1 MKEFNIKNLTINF
14 FKQRKGS
21 LLLYIILTLSYPLG
35 NIVVPHYYGKLIE
48 QIVAKKIDTVTV
60 SNTAITWIIS
70 IIGMYILTTIDNVII
85 PDFRSYLYKS
95 IAKFIFETYKENYTN
110 LKIGEIISK
119 LSKLPF
125 LILEVFYQIRNNY
138 FPLFYMVLFSLI
150 YFFSINIKLGYIVM
164 SVIMLFMYVMYLSV
178 HTCMPSCVNCESHTD
193 SSNEDLQDI
202 LENILN
208 VYTCDNIE
216 EELYE
221 FELKDKETSRHFKS
235 CLSCAS
241 KHKLYFSLLY
251 IVSFFII
258 AKFVYELYKENKITL
273 SQINSIFIILIYLL
287 SEIDTTLQYSQDT
300 ISYIGS
306 IIDIQ
311 NYINH
316 IKESVSVSNLN
327 ILNINKNLYLE
338 NIERLEGKIE
348 FKNVNICFNKNGQD
362 VCILKDFSYVIQPQ
376 TKLAITG
383 MVGKGKSTL
392 LKMILKL
399 TYPSNGEILL
409 DDMNLPYDVI
419 RKNISYIPQT
429 PILFNRKLYKNI
441 VYGTK
446 STKEDVI
453 HLMKKYNLNGVF
465 GKHDLED
472 DVGKGGGNLSGGQKQ
487 VVIILRSIL
496 RNSSIILLDE
506 PTSSLDKK
514 LKNIIMEL
522 IFDVFKDK
530 TVLIITH
537 DEDILPL
544 FKDVLNITD

>member
-1 MKEFNIKNLTINF
+1 
-14 FKQRKGS
+14 
-21 LLLYIILTLSYPLG
+21 
-35 NIVVPHYYGKLIE
+35 
-48 QIVAKKIDTVTV
+48 
-60 SNTAITWIIS
+60 
-70 IIGMYILTTIDNVII
+70 
-85 PDFRSYLYKS
+85 
-95 IAKFIFETYKENYTN
+95 
-110 LKIGEIISK
+110 
-119 LSKLPF
+119 
-125 LILEVFYQIRNNY
+125 
-138 FPLFYMVLFSLI
+138 
-150 YFFSINIKLGYIVM
+150 
-164 SVIMLFMYVMYLSV
+164 
-178 HTCMPSCVNCESHTD
+178 
-193 SSNEDLQDI
+193 
-202 LENILN
+202 
-208 VYTCDNIE
+208 
-216 EELYE
+216 
-221 FELKDKETSRHFKS
+221 
-235 CLSCAS
+235 
-241 KHKLYFSLLY
+241 
-251 IVSFFII
+251 
-258 AKFVYELYKENKITL
+258 
-273 SQINSIFIILIYLL
+273 
-287 SEIDTTLQYSQDT
+287 
-300 ISYIGS
+300 
-306 IIDIQ
+306 
-311 NYINH
+311 
-316 IKESVSVSNLN
+316 
-327 ILNINKNLYLE
+327 
-338 NIERLEGKIE
+338 
-348 FKNVNICFNKNGQD
+348 
-362 VCILKDFSYVIQPQ
+362 
-376 TKLAITG
+376 

-544 FKDVLNITD
+544 FKDINYINSYETFPIYKRN